1 MLIGLILVD
10 IKKSGLCQFI
20 QGDAI
25 GLVVS
30 VLDYGVIGL
39 PVGFIPCPGLLCC
52 VLDKNAKLEKKLTK
66 YVLYMYILGGGGWV
80 GVCTNLELY

>member
-39 PVGFIPCPGLLCC
+39 PVGFIPWPGLLCY
-52 VLDKNAKLEKKLTK
+52 VLDKNAKLEKKTYK
-66 YVLYMYILGGGGWV
+66 ICFIYV
-80 GVCTNLELY
+80 